1 MEVTLEIGKQFPEI
15 TGAASDAFAAE
26 LMKAEDSEFNRVI
39 LDFDGTQTISSM
51 AMGSIFATHQKMAEQ
66 ERALTIINASD
77 KIKRLLRM
85 VNMAHLIAEEKAR
98 QEGEGADHGDKA

>member
-85 VNMAHLIAEEKAR
+85 VNMAHLIAEEKAG
-98 QEGEGADHGDKA
+98 QGGEGVDQGHKA